1 MVFLCTEL
9 STGTVLARL
18 QLFVLCTVIRK
29 RHFEQCFGP
38 FGFKPEPEESD
49 FSPIRI
55 LNLKT
60 IIRIHPYYLP
70 LFDTASSY
78 PHILMFRRSAA
89 ARFSL

>member
-9 STGTVLARL
+9 STVLTRL

-29 RHFEQCFGP
+29 RHSEQCFGP

-55 LNLKT
+55 RNLKT
-60 IIRIHPYYLP
+60 IIRIHPYDLP